1 MENLWAKK
9 EKAEELKEVRKKERN
24 DVRLPVETRRLELK
38 HENRRLD
45 LQQQELALKQR
56 NDDEKIINMDLR
68 GMSERQ
74 QKFYMDMQDEII
86 TRRFGGGAS

>member
-38 HENRRLD
+38 HE
-45 LQQQELALKQR
+45 QQELALKQR